1 MLKLKIGLYG
11 INKSVIVLEFH
22 ILYTIFRDDI
32 SSNLDGEVK
41 VPVSIQNR

>member
-1 MLKLKIGLYG
+1 MRSYRHLG
-11 INKSVIVLEFH
+11 ITLSEFH

-41 VPVSIQNR
+41 VPVSIQDR